1 MPEEINAS
9 KGSLSDSDSA
19 SNSTIRD
26 LEDFIDSSFFNVN
39 GDVAP
44 NFAQVSGTS
53 TPFQQQDDDTI
64 YLSIYLSSNTAKP
77 LRMRIISWG
86 QQNIHVANPKK
97 KLIIINYLKLR

>member
-1 MPEEINAS
+1 MRARDRFRTQIVLVIRQS
-9 KGSLSDSDSA
+9 GTLRTSLTVHSL
-19 SNSTIRD
+19 I
-26 LEDFIDSSFFNVN
+26 NVN